1 MRRFHSSSLFT
12 TILIA
17 LTAGVFALGGCAQD
31 SVTGPAPQQEEVEVQ
46 GDMDKSND
54 TSTDD
59 PRGGHNH

>member
-1 MRRFHSSSLFT
+1 
-12 TILIA
+12 

-59 PRGGHNH
+59 PQGGHNY